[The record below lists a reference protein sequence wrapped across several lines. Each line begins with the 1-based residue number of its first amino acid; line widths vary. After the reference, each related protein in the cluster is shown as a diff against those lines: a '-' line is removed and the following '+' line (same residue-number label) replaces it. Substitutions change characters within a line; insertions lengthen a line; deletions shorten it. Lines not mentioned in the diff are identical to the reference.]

1 MAFTAQDVM
10 KLREKTGVGMMDCKK
25 ALTECGGNAEKA
37 AEWLREK
44 GLAAASKKESRIAAE
59 GIVSSYIHLGGKI
72 GVLVEINCET
82 DFAAKNVKF
91 QELAKDIAMQIAAA
105 KPLYVR
111 SSEVPADVLDKEKA
125 ILLAQAK
132 NEGKPEAVAV
142 KMVEGRIKKYYKEN
156 CLMDMEFIKD
166 NTKTITDVVNE
177 AILVIGEKI
186 TVRRFTR
193 YEMGEGLEKRSDNLA
208 EEVQKQM
215 EGK

>member
-1 MAFTAQDVM
+1 MFTAQDVM

-25 ALTECGGNAEKA
+25 ALTECNGNFDKA
-37 AEWLREK
+37 VEWLREK
-44 GLAAASKKESRIAAE
+44 GLSAASKKESRIAAE
-59 GIVSSYIHLGGKI
+59 GIVTSYIHLGGKI

-82 DFAAKNVKF
+82 DFAAKNEKF
-91 QELAKDIAMQIAAA
+91 QELGKNIAMQIAAA
-105 KPLYVR
+105 KPSYVR
-111 SSEVPADVLDKEKA
+111 SSEVPADILDKERA

-132 NEGKPEAVAV
+132 NEGKPEAVAQ

-166 NTKTITDVVNE
+166 NSKTITDVIND

-193 YEMGEGLEKRSDNLA
+193 YEMGEGLEKRQDNLA
-208 EEVQKQM
+208 EEVAKQM
-215 EGK
+215 Q